1 MKFTTSKQHP
11 ARPGGYEGRRSFIMK
26 KIIIAVL
33 AASVGM
39 LILALISCAACAS
52 VRAADTAAELD
63 ALRAE
68 NARLSAEL
76 EAVRSDNTA
85 LTYEAEAQAAETA
98 RLAAVAVDNYYTRTG
113 LVVDLDYDTD
123 VVTVVDGADLVW
135 QFTGCEDY
143 CIGDLV
149 EMLMQKTG
157 KPDYILDDVIF
168 SICYAGFCAEYFQD

>member
-1 MKFTTSKQHP
+1 
-11 ARPGGYEGRRSFIMK
+11 MK
-26 KIIIAVL
+26 KIIIAAL
-33 AASVGM
+33 AA
-39 LILALISCAACAS
+39 LALISCAACAS
-52 VRAADTAAELD
+52 VRAADTNMDLD
-63 ALRAE
+63 TLRAE

-76 EAVRSDNTA
+76 EAVRAENAA
-85 LTYEAEAQAAETA
+85 LVTEAKAQAAEAA
-98 RLAAVAVDNYYTRTG
+98 RLAAVAVDNFYTRTG

-123 VVTVVDGADLVW
+123 TVTVVDGADLVW

-168 SICYAGFCAEYFQD
+168 STCYAGFCAEYFQN

>member
-1 MKFTTSKQHP
+1 
-11 ARPGGYEGRRSFIMK
+11 MK
-26 KIIIAVL
+26 KIIIAAL
-33 AASVGM
+33 AA
-39 LILALISCAACAS
+39 LTLISCTACAS
-52 VRAADTAAELD
+52 VRAADTNAELD

-76 EAVRSDNTA
+76 EAVRAENAA
-85 LTYEAEAQAAETA
+85 LSTESESQAAEA
-98 RLAAVAVDNYYTRTG
+98 GRLAAVAVDNFYTRTG

-149 EMLMQKTG
+149 EILMQKAG
-157 KPDYILDDVIF
+157 DPENIFDDVIY
-168 SICYAGFCAEYFQD
+168 STCYAGFYAEYFQN

>member
-1 MKFTTSKQHP
+1 
-11 ARPGGYEGRRSFIMK
+11 MK
-26 KIIIAVL
+26 KIIIAAL
-33 AASVGM
+33 AA
-39 LILALISCAACAS
+39 LTLISCTACAS
-52 VRAADTAAELD
+52 VRAADTNAELD

-76 EAVRSDNTA
+76 EAVMAENAA
-85 LTYEAEAQAAETA
+85 LSTEAESQAAEA
-98 RLAAVAVDNYYTRTG
+98 GRLAAVAVDNFYTRTG

-168 SICYAGFCAEYFQD
+168 STCYAGFCAEYFQN

>member
-1 MKFTTSKQHP
+1 
-11 ARPGGYEGRRSFIMK
+11 MK
-26 KIIIAVL
+26 KIIIAAL
-33 AASVGM
+33 AA
-39 LILALISCAACAS
+39 LTLISCAACAS
-52 VRAADTAAELD
+52 VRAADANMELD

-68 NARLSAEL
+68 NALLSAEL
-76 EAVRSDNTA
+76 ETVKAENAA
-85 LTYEAEAQAAETA
+85 LVTEAEARAAEAA
-98 RLAAVAVDNYYTRTG
+98 RLAAMAVDNFYTRTG

-123 VVTVVDGADLVW
+123 TVTVVDGVDLVW

-168 SICYAGFCAEYFQD
+168 STCYAGFYAEYFQD

>member
-1 MKFTTSKQHP
+1 
-11 ARPGGYEGRRSFIMK
+11 MK
-26 KIIIAVL
+26 KIIIAAL
-33 AASVGM
+33 AA
-39 LILALISCAACAS
+39 LTLISCAACAS
-52 VRAADTAAELD
+52 VRAADSHMELD

-68 NARLSAEL
+68 NARLSADL
-76 EAVRSDNTA
+76 EAVRAENSA
-85 LTYEAEAQAAETA
+85 LSTEAESQAAEA
-98 RLAAVAVDNYYTRTG
+98 DRLAAVAIDNFYTRTG

-149 EMLMQKTG
+149 EMLMQKTR

-168 SICYAGFCAEYFQD
+168 SACYAGFCAEYFQN

>member
-1 MKFTTSKQHP
+1 
-11 ARPGGYEGRRSFIMK
+11 MK
-26 KIIIAVL
+26 KIIIAAL
-33 AASVGM
+33 AA
-39 LILALISCAACAS
+39 LTLISCTACAS
-52 VRAADTAAELD
+52 VRAADTNAELD

-76 EAVRSDNTA
+76 EAVRAENAA
-85 LTYEAEAQAAETA
+85 LSTESESQAAEA
-98 RLAAVAVDNYYTRTG
+98 GRLAAVAVDNFYTRTG

-168 SICYAGFCAEYFQD
+168 STCYAGFCAEYFQN

>member
-1 MKFTTSKQHP
+1 
-11 ARPGGYEGRRSFIMK
+11 MK
-26 KIIIAVL
+26 KIIIAAL
-33 AASVGM
+33 AA
-39 LILALISCAACAS
+39 LTLISCTACAS
-52 VRAADTAAELD
+52 VRAADTNAELD

-76 EAVRSDNTA
+76 EAVRAENASIST
-85 LTYEAEAQAAETA
+85 EAEAQAAEA
-98 RLAAVAVDNYYTRTG
+98 GRLAAVAVDNFYTRTG

-143 CIGDLV
+143 CVGDLV

-168 SICYAGFCAEYFQD
+168 STCYAGFCAEYFQN

>member
-1 MKFTTSKQHP
+1 
-11 ARPGGYEGRRSFIMK
+11 MK
-26 KIIIAVL
+26 KIIIAAL
-33 AASVGM
+33 AA
-39 LILALISCAACAS
+39 LTLISCTACAS
-52 VRAADTAAELD
+52 VRAADTNAELD

-76 EAVRSDNTA
+76 EAVRAENAA
-85 LTYEAEAQAAETA
+85 LSTEAESQAAEA
-98 RLAAVAVDNYYTRTG
+98 GRLAAVAVDNFYTRTG

-143 CIGDLV
+143 CVGDLV

-168 SICYAGFCAEYFQD
+168 STCYAGFCAEYFQN

>member
-1 MKFTTSKQHP
+1 
-11 ARPGGYEGRRSFIMK
+11 MK
-26 KIIIAVL
+26 KIIIVVL
-33 AASVGM
+33 AALS
-39 LILALISCAACAS
+39 LISCTACAS
-52 VRAADTAAELD
+52 VRAADTNAELD

-76 EAVRSDNTA
+76 EAVRAENAA
-85 LTYEAEAQAAETA
+85 LVTEAEAQAAEAA
-98 RLAAVAVDNYYTRTG
+98 RLVAVAVDNFYTRTG

-123 VVTVVDGADLVW
+123 TVTVVDGADLVW

-168 SICYAGFCAEYFQD
+168 STCYAGFCAEYFQN

>member
-1 MKFTTSKQHP
+1 
-11 ARPGGYEGRRSFIMK
+11 MK
-26 KIIIAVL
+26 KIIIAAL
-33 AASVGM
+33 AA
-39 LILALISCAACAS
+39 LTLISCAACAS
-52 VRAADTAAELD
+52 IRAADTNMELD

-76 EAVRSDNTA
+76 EAVRAENAAIST
-85 LTYEAEAQAAETA
+85 EAEAQAAEAA
-98 RLAAVAVDNYYTRTG
+98 RLAAVAVDNFYTRTG

-135 QFTGCEDY
+135 QFNGCEDY

-157 KPDYILDDVIF
+157 KPGYILDDVIF
-168 SICYAGFCAEYFQD
+168 STCYAGFCAEYFQN

>member
-1 MKFTTSKQHP
+1 
-11 ARPGGYEGRRSFIMK
+11 MK
-26 KIIIAVL
+26 KIIIAAL
-33 AASVGM
+33 AA
-39 LILALISCAACAS
+39 LTLISCTACAS
-52 VRAADTAAELD
+52 VRAADTNAELD

-76 EAVRSDNTA
+76 EAVRAENAA
-85 LTYEAEAQAAETA
+85 LSTEAESQAAEA
-98 RLAAVAVDNYYTRTG
+98 GRLAAVAVDNFYTRTG

-168 SICYAGFCAEYFQD
+168 STCYSGFYAEYFQN